1 MWNLPEAEAEAS
13 PAAVEASPAAV
24 EAASQAA
31 EAAATASDFGCILCL
46 HSLTVFRC
54 TCNI

>member
-1 MWNLPEAEAEAS
+1 MWNLPAVEAEAS
-13 PAAVEASPAAV
+13 PAEAAVSPEAEAEVSPA
-24 EAASQAA
+24 E